1 MVTDKTLAVTAAEA
15 GNRLDKFLAA
25 KLDALTRSQ
34 IKKLIEAGHV
44 QVNGKAP
51 SVHRFLK
58 EGDTVFLSEA
68 PMKSDDDTTEPKE
81 HAPFPEIPVLAETPD
96 YVIINKPSGVLV
108 HATGADK
115 NETTLADWI
124 RNRYPGI
131 ESVGQHERPGIVH
144 RLDRDTS
151 GVMVVAKTAA
161 MYDHLKKQFTD
172 RLVKKTYLTLL
183 HGHVRDDEGEIN
195 HPIGRSRNKQRM
207 AARPIDTYATDRPA
221 LTRYEV
227 VKRFRK
233 PFTLAHAYPLTGRT
247 HQIRVHFMALGF
259 PVVGD
264 QIYIVKKQRSKIELG
279 RHFLHAESLTFT
291 NLSGESITFEAPL
304 PAELQQYLDK
314 LV

>member
-1 MVTDKTLAVTAAEA
+1 MVTDKTLAVTTAEA

-25 KLDALTRSQ
+25 KLEALTRSQ

-58 EGDTVFLSEA
+58 EGDTVFISQTPLKTA
-68 PMKSDDDTTEPKE
+68 DDTIASP
-81 HAPFPEIPVLAETPD
+81 AIPFPEIPVLAETEE

-115 NETTLADWI
+115 KETTLADWI
-124 RNRYPGI
+124 RARYAGI
-131 ESVGQHERPGIVH
+131 ETVGQQERPGIVH

-151 GVMVVAKTAA
+151 GVMVIAKTPA
-161 MYDHLKKQFTD
+161 MYDHLKKQLTD
-172 RLVKKTYLTLL
+172 RLVKKTYLTLV

-207 AARPIDTYATDRPA
+207 AARPIDAYETDRPA
-221 LTRYEV
+221 LTRYTV

-264 QIYIVKKQRSKIELG
+264 QIYTIKKQRSKIELG
-279 RHFLHAESLTFT
+279 RHFLHAESLTFADR
-291 NLSGESITFEAPL
+291 SGEPLTFEAPL